1 MCLAVPGKILSI
13 NDNSEL
19 KMAKVDF
26 GGVQKYVCVEW
37 IDIEIGEYVLVHAGM
52 AISKIDHDEALR
64 SLSVWEELLQKTD
77 KIDVDDYE

>member
-26 GGVQKYVCVEW
+26 GGVQKYVCIEW
-37 IDIEIGEYVLVHAGM
+37 IDIEIGEYVLVRAGM
-52 AISKIDHDEALR
+52 VVSKLDNE
-64 SLSVWEELLQKTD
+64 
-77 KIDVDDYE
+77 